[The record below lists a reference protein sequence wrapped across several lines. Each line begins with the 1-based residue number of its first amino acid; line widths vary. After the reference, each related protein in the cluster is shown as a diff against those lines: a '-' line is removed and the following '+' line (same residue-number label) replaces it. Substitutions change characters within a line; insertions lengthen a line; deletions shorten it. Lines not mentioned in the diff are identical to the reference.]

1 MSVIRHADHME
12 SYYDLLDISP
22 DATTEEIEQAYR
34 RKLKE
39 THPDVS
45 DHEDASERT
54 KRLID
59 AKETLTDEA
68 ERARYDRI
76 GHDAYVGEDPTTT
89 VQGGRSSNSSTTGQ
103 SQTGSVGS
111 RSHGDAAGR
120 ETQRESGR
128 GTTHRQR
135 RNRARNRQRRAREQS
150 NRTGDVRGERATA
163 GRGSQRSQESRQ
175 GRAGTWNDA
184 AYTTDGEWED
194 SWRTWNTGGS
204 YAVRRGEDSLR
215 AKGGI
220 FSSQQALVLLGATFL
235 VYPVLLFGA
244 LFRTFPLAVNII
256 VAMCAVLIVAFLQ
269 SIPNVAVVVFGVW
282 TVLLPIVLTTVF
294 GVSLFSLIGV
304 LAITGVVFP
313 LALSILTY
321 LFIQPMSVG

>member
-1 MSVIRHADHME
+1 ME

-59 AKETLTDEA
+59 AKETLTDES

-76 GHDAYVGEDPTTT
+76 GHDAYVREDPTTT
-89 VQGGRSSNSSTTGQ
+89 VQGSPSSNSGPTNR
-103 SQTGSVGS
+103 SQTGESNSRNDGS
-111 RSHGDAAGR
+111 ERG
-120 ETQRESGR
+120 TQRESR
-128 GTTHRQR
+128 RATANRQR
-135 RNRARNRQRRAREQS
+135 RNRARNRQRRARAQS
-150 NRTGDVRGERATA
+150 NRSGNTRSEREAA
-163 GRGSQRSQESRQ
+163 SRGSQRSQESRQ

-184 AYTTDGEWED
+184 AYTTNGEWED

-244 LFRTFPLAVNII
+244 LFPTFPLAVNII

-282 TVLLPIVLTTVF
+282 TVLLPIILTSMF
-294 GVSLFSLIGV
+294 EVSLFSLVGV
-304 LAITGVVFP
+304 LAFTGVVFP